1 MLLAGDIGGT
11 KTEVAIFSPE
21 GGPRKP
27 LARKVFPSGEYPSL
41 EAIVREFLAGDAA
54 GFTVDHVC
62 IAAAGPVIAGHAK
75 ITNLTWSIDVKE
87 LQRELK
93 LAPEQVILINDLQ
106 AIALAVPVLGADE
119 LSSLNEGEAIGGG
132 AIAVIAPGTGMGM
145 AFLTWNGTRYV
156 AHPSEGGHA
165 DFAPGSEQEIA
176 LFQYLQKRFPHVSVE
191 RVCSGRGLPNIYDYL
206 RDSGYAPETPSIA
219 AALASA
225 EDRSPIIVD
234 EALADAESG
243 ARNSESALNTDETA
257 IRNPACPLCTA
268 TLDIFVAVF
277 GAVAGN
283 LALNVLSTGG
293 VYLAGGI
300 PPRILPVL
308 QNGRFMQ
315 AFLRKGRLSDLLSH
329 MPVRVILSR
338 AALLGAAEHGL
349 GLTGPGAAL

>member
-11 KTEVAIFSPE
+11 KTEVAIFSPD

-27 LARKVFPSGEYPSL
+27 LARKVFPSGEYASL
-41 EAIVREFLAGDAA
+41 EAILHEFLAGDAA
-54 GFTVDHVC
+54 GFTVDRVC
-62 IAAAGPVIAGHAK
+62 IAAAGPVIAGRAK
-75 ITNLTWSIDVKE
+75 ITNLPWSVDIQD

-93 LAPEQVILINDLQ
+93 LPPEQVTLINDLQ
-106 AIALAVPVLGADE
+106 AIALAVPVLTGEE
-119 LSSLNEGEAIGGG
+119 LSSLNEGEAIGRG

-156 AHPSEGGHA
+156 AHASEGGHA
-165 DFAPGSEQEIA
+165 DFAPGSAQEIA
-176 LFQYLQKRFPHVSVE
+176 LFQYLQKRYQHVSVE

-206 RDSGYAPETPSIA
+206 RDSGYAPETPAVA

-225 EDRSPIIVD
+225 EDRAPIIV
-234 EALADAESG
+234 EH
-243 ARNSESALNTDETA
+243 ALNSIYSKSPDDT
-257 IRNPACPLCTA
+257 NSCPLCTA

-277 GAVAGN
+277 GAAAGN

-329 MPVRVILSR
+329 LPVRVILSR

-349 GLTGPGAAL
+349 GLTGSGAAS

>member
-11 KTEVAIFSPE
+11 KTELAIFSLE
-21 GGPRKP
+21 SGPRKP
-27 LARKVFPSGEYPSL
+27 LARKVFPSGEYPTL
-41 EAIVREFLAGDAA
+41 EAILREFLAGDAA
-54 GFTVDHVC
+54 GFAVDHVC

-75 ITNLTWSIDVKE
+75 ITNLTWSIDVRD
-87 LQRELK
+87 LQLALK
-93 LAPEQVILINDLQ
+93 LPAEQVILINDLQ

-119 LSSLNEGEAIGGG
+119 LSSLNDGEAIGQG

-206 RDSGYAPETPSIA
+206 RDSGYAPETPA

-225 EDRSPIIVD
+225 EDRAPIIVD
-234 EALADAESG
+234 EALKSLDG
-243 ARNSESALNTDETA
+243 N
-257 IRNPACPLCTA
+257 NPDNASSCPLCTA

-329 MPVRVILSR
+329 LPVRVILSR

-349 GLTGPGAAL
+349 GLTGPGAAS

>member
-11 KTEVAIFSPE
+11 KTEVAIFSLE

-41 EAIVREFLAGDAA
+41 EAILLEFLAGDAA
-54 GFTVDHVC
+54 GFTVDHACMAV
-62 IAAAGPVIAGHAK
+62 AGPVLAGHAK
-75 ITNLTWSIDVKE
+75 ITNLKWSVDVRD
-87 LQRELK
+87 LQLALK
-93 LAPEQVILINDLQ
+93 LAPEQVTLINDLQ

-119 LSSLNEGEAIGGG
+119 LSSLNEGEPIGQGP
-132 AIAVIAPGTGMGM
+132 IAVIAPGTGMGM
-145 AFLTWNGTRYV
+145 AFLTWNGKRYV
-156 AHPSEGGHA
+156 AHASEGGHA

-176 LFQYLQKRFPHVSVE
+176 LYQYLQKRFPHVSVE
-191 RVCSGRGLPNIYDYL
+191 RVCSGRGLPNIYDFL
-206 RDSGYAPETPSIA
+206 RDSGYAPETPAI
-219 AALASA
+219 ASA
-225 EDRSPIIVD
+225 IASAIANVEDRAPVIVD
-234 EALADAESG
+234 EALNCIYSKKAGGTS
-243 ARNSESALNTDETA
+243 
-257 IRNPACPLCTA
+257 ACPLCTA

-283 LALNVLSTGG
+283 LALTVLSTGG

-308 QNGRFMQ
+308 QNGRFIQ

-329 MPVRVILSR
+329 LPVRVILSR

-349 GLTGPGAAL
+349 GLTGPDAAL